1 MQPPGCSRQAG
12 AGAGYGEESDSYET
26 GGSMIGNDRLIEQ
39 KADEEF
45 FEFLK
50 RWGEANRMS
59 NGKLGRP
66 TSIEI
71 WHHSWRSALKYFTNP
86 IDKPQTM

>member
-1 MQPPGCSRQAG
+1 VI
-12 AGAGYGEESDSYET
+12 E
-26 GGSMIGNDRLIEQ
+26 NDRLIEQ

-50 RWGEANRMS
+50 RWGVANRMS
-59 NGKLGRP
+59 GGELGGP

-71 WHHSWRSALKYFTNP
+71 WHHAWRSALKYFAKP
-86 IDKPQTM
+86 IDKPQIM